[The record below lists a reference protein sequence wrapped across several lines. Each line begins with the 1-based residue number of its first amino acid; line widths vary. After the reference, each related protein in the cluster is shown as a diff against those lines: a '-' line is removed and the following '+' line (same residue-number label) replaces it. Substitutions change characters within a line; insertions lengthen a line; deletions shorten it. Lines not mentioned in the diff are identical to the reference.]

1 MLNKQVGESMNILK
15 LIECVDNAIPQLLAD
30 SIGFQKTHFFF
41 SLELNLRLYLFAK
54 TTRWG
59 YVIYLNQLCDWKS

>member
-15 LIECVDNAIPQLLAD
+15 LIEFVENAIPQLLVD

-54 TTRWG
+54 TTR
-59 YVIYLNQLCDWKS
+59 